1 MFDFTFFKN
10 IYDNALHF
18 SLSSIQN
25 VVIYVTDIYM
35 NINPQHMSP
44 VLFEKIQI
52 YILNFGFNIYIW
64 YLKNVEKYIM
74 VKTPIIKEPL
84 SLEWI
89 DICSLLYVGDKY
101 KLVNTNIIN
110 NKNVEDEY
118 LAFYK
123 SFYSNYNYSDDSSDF
138 VTKEHVFIAKKKD
151 NQYICKVC
159 FPGHVKCIASDELN
173 IESSNLEVE
182 ETDVEENKV
191 SFLYIEYVHSKM
203 MDTPIPLPFPNG
215 LLQPLNELFT
225 PAFILRQL
233 QTQTNYYYFDMD
245 YKITILD
252 NNLNTFDLK
261 SHQYILLHKNT
272 YEIIHR

>member
-10 IYDNALHF
+10 IYDN
-18 SLSSIQN
+18 SLSSIKN
-25 VVIYVTDIYM
+25 VVTYVTDIFM
-35 NINPQHMSP
+35 NINLQYTSHVP
-44 VLFEKIQI
+44 FGKIQI
-52 YILNFGFNIYIW
+52 YILNIGFHMYIW

-84 SLEWI
+84 ALEWI

-101 KLVNTNIIN
+101 TLVNTNIIN

-123 SFYSNYNYSDDSSDF
+123 SFYSNYNYSEDSSDF

-159 FPGHVKCIASDELN
+159 FPGHVKCIVSDELN
-173 IESSNLEVE
+173 PEVE
-182 ETDVEENKV
+182 ETDVEENEV
-191 SFLYIEYVHSKM
+191 SFLYIEYVHPKM

-225 PAFILRQL
+225 PAFVLRQL

-245 YKITILD
+245 YQITILD
-252 NNLNTFDLK
+252 NNLNTFELK
-261 SHQYILLHKNT
+261 SHQYLLLHKNT